1 VLYLQKKKMKIV
13 LTDIGGVIAEETY
26 NILFRRLLLMNNSSS
41 CACVTSDETFSFI
54 MKCANSIWNEYKVG
68 AFNEDVFFN
77 RIVKEAPVLVEE
89 LNKRGY
95 LISSESIS
103 TQNEENYKI
112 VDNNNNN
119 NNNNANAC
127 GDGSSDYKIDIK
139 NYPVI
144 EFLKRELR
152 SHHMKIF
159 DPIVDMFLKIRENIE
174 KMNANDKILFAV
186 LSNNSLEWLSEL
198 FLLFGDKLDRLFPDK
213 RLVFNSA
220 AIKLAK
226 PDLRAF
232 EYVKKQIAQLTNVSE
247 QELSFLFIDDKLT
260 NVNAAKQVGMKAY
273 QFDAT
278 KQSAEELKQVLE
290 HFLFSD

>member
-1 VLYLQKKKMKIV
+1 MKIV
-13 LTDIGGVIAEETY
+13 LTDIGGVIAEETF
-26 NILFRRLLLMNNSSS
+26 NILFRRLLLTDNSSS
-41 CACVTSDETFSFI
+41 DGYVTSDETFALI

-77 RIVKEAPVLVEE
+77 RIVREAPVLLEE

-112 VDNNNNN
+112 INSNNNTSAFN
-119 NNNNANAC
+119 
-127 GDGSSDYKIDIK
+127 DGSSEYSIDIK
-139 NYPVI
+139 YYPIVQ
-144 EFLKRELR
+144 FLKKELR
-152 SHHMKIF
+152 SHHVKIF
-159 DPIVDMFLKIRENIE
+159 DPIVDIFLKIREDVD
-174 KMNANDKILFAV
+174 KMNASDKILFAV

-198 FLLFGDKLDRLFPDK
+198 FLLFSDKLDRLFPDK

-232 EYVKKQIAQLTNVSE
+232 EYVKNQVAQLTNRSE

-260 NVNAAKQVGMKAY
+260 NANAAKQVGMKAY

-278 KQSAEELKQVLE
+278 KQNPEELEQVLE
-290 HFLFSD
+290 QLLFSDL